1 MAVTECHICKRQ
13 LKKGDKV
20 FTTLEGKVIK
30 KGTYD
35 YNPDEVCPELSLI
48 VCEKCGEELRG
59 AVETLKRYNEEI
71 KKGD

>member
-20 FTTLEGKVIK
+20 FATLEGKVIK

-35 YNPDEVCPELSLI
+35 YNPDDECPESLI
-48 VCEKCGEELRG
+48 VCKICGEELKG

-71 KKGD
+71 KKE